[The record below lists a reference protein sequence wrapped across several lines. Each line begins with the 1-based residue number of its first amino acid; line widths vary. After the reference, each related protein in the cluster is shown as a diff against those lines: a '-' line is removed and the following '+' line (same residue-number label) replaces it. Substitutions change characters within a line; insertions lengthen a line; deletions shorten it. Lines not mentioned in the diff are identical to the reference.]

1 MTRDERERGERLRA
15 FCDAVAGK
23 PVDWG
28 IDDCSAWVLQ
38 WVVNET
44 RQEVD
49 WPAYSTRAEA
59 EAKIADEGGLEAIWT
74 RMARDLRL
82 IECHEEAIPVGSV
95 GLLNVETWGGPVGVI
110 FAHGN
115 VVCWRHE
122 QGVRV
127 FGVRRWASAGRATIV
142 KVWTV

>member
-1 MTRDERERGERLRA
+1 MTHNDRERGERLRT
-15 FCDAVAGK
+15 FCASVAGK
-23 PVDWG
+23 PIEWG
-28 IDDCSAWVLQ
+28 QDDCSTWVLQ

-44 RQEVD
+44 GSEVD
-49 WPAYSTRAEA
+49 WPAYSSREEA
-59 EAKIADEGGLEAIWT
+59 EAMIASAGGLEAIWT

-82 IECHEEAIPVGSV
+82 VECHEEAIPAGSV

-122 QGVRV
+122 RGARV
-127 FGVRRWASAGRATIV
+127 FGVRRWSNAGRATIV